1 MVKIKEELINVYKN
15 ISSKKNISEKIN
27 IDKLILS
34 FEEMIEKLDEESITE
49 SKISKANKINDEFE
63 NTTMYKIIKKK
74 YSFKEYKNEIL
85 EKIKKEKENNEKE
98 ESLQYLNID
107 ETTLNCINEEEKNK
121 LSILGEEIK
130 RNILKY
136 FENEKNKIFESE
148 DLNIIIEIKNN
159 YDNIVKYNVLN
170 IQLNIISSFKDKIKT
185 NEVEHFLIKR
195 IEQLKNEKKRLKNT
209 LKLKYYTLNEIN

>member
-27 IDKLILS
+27 IEKLILS

-121 LSILGEEIK
+121 LRILGEEIK
-130 RNILKY
+130 KNILNY

-148 DLNIIIEIKNN
+148 DSNIIIEINNN

-170 IQLNIISSFKDKIKT
+170 IQLNIISSFKDKTMT
-185 NEVEHFLIKR
+185 NEVEDFLLKR
-195 IEQLKNEKKRLKNT
+195 IEHLKNDKKILKNT